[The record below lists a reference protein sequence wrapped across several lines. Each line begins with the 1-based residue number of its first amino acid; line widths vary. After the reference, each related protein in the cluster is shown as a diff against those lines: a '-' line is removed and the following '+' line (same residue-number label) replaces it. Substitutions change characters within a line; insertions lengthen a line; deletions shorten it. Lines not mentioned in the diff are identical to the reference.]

1 MRFFLAVFLL
11 VLTLANASAQTCNY
25 LAYEGFSYNPNLP
38 LHGLQGGTGWAAPWE
53 VQVGNTNIPGYQT
66 NSGSPMT
73 YQDLQTLGNYETGSY
88 QYLSAGRNF
97 NLSSSG
103 PFQPWLDGQ
112 GAIGQAGTTLWASI
126 LLRKTANNNETS
138 AAYWHP
144 NNINWCWNC
153 STARIGAGYFGEPS
167 NDPNS
172 GIRYWSLF
180 LNNNVYRSSIPV
192 SAGATAFLVLK
203 IEFGASQT
211 TVSLFVN
218 PATLG
223 NDIPAPDLVQSSSS
237 PLVIRSLAL
246 YQGSNTNMGDA
257 DEIRMGAS
265 YPCVAPDA
273 DVAVN
278 LPPNAD
284 FTFTPPSGTAPLSV
298 AFDGS
303 ISNDPDGSVAA
314 YSWNFGDGSPGASGP
329 SVNHT
334 FTATGILSVA
344 LTITDNLGLQ
354 HTITKNI
361 TVLNQFGTFT
371 CQMRL
376 NCEQLPTCTQSV
388 GRFRVPSYNSNYTLT
403 LRDGANSIVPP
414 NSGNAALYENLAPGA
429 YKFYVAGNNGCRDT
443 FDLFMPRDSSTCPG
457 WEPQAC
463 AMGMGVGIEGLAYWT
478 PSRPFK
484 DYFKSTGYWVTYNP
498 AGGPW
503 DSNDQQYIPLD
514 ANGYPTVIPF
524 STPNGNRAVRNVI
537 SAEGHIPTNTPLRLL
552 YEGQGAIQMQGGLS
566 VNGTGAGYIDFTINN
581 TGNIW
586 FHITQSQQ
594 GDHIR
599 NIRIVAHSDL
609 STYETQPF
617 RQSFLDNCSKF
628 YSIRFMDWMGTNGS
642 GQTQWSGRSKPGWFS
657 QANNPNGG
665 VAYEYI
671 IQLANT
677 INRDIWICVPH
688 QADDNYITQM
698 ATMFRDQL
706 NPGIQVYLEYSN
718 EVWNWIFSQAH
729 WVNANGPQNI
739 SYPRRYTERALHAF
753 DIWHN
758 VWGAQKTR
766 VHRVLGTQMGYDWVS
781 EEILAHADQ
790 NRYDYFSP
798 SWYFGLDHSANGNPN
813 LQSLGNSA
821 TATDVLSN
829 SRNAWVAALP
839 GWRTAYRTTFMY
851 GKKIIN
857 YEGGQHFTDFSVPPY
872 IQAMYD
878 AQVHPGMYDLY
889 NEVLDTMRRMKSE
902 MPYAFIMTGPWQ
914 SVYGSWGHLFEEDD
928 PAPWN
933 DRPKF
938 QVLIDQMNQ
947 CATSPLDVEWTNFSI
962 QCIKGDLLFQWQTA
976 LEYQTTHFEAE
987 GSADG
992 QEWQTLSRLSA
1003 QGKGA
1008 YQYRFSNKKGLQYFR
1023 IRSVN
1028 EDGSF
1033 SFTPIRQSTCGIAGE
1048 ITLQPNPAG
1057 SNSRLQVPAAWLE
1070 RNLTARLENVQGRL
1084 IRQWNITADQSEIPL
1099 TELPQGLYFIRV
1111 FDSDNG
1117 LLLDA
1122 KTLAVQK

>member
-1 MRFFLAVFLL
+1 MRFLLPAFLL
-11 VLTLANASAQTCNY
+11 LLRLTNMSAQTCNY
-25 LAYEGFSYNPNLP
+25 LAYESFTYTGGLP
-38 LHGLQGGTGWAAPWE
+38 LHGLQGGTGWATPWE
-53 VQVGNTNIPGYQT
+53 VQSANSNVPGYQT
-66 NSGSPMT
+66 NAGSPMT

-126 LLRKTANNNETS
+126 LLRKTANNNETV

-153 STARIGAGYFGEPS
+153 SSARIGAGYFGEPS

-172 GIRYWSLF
+172 GLRYWSLY
-180 LNNNVYRSSIPV
+180 LNNNVYRSNIPV
-192 SAGATAFLVLK
+192 SAGNTAFLVLK

-223 NDIPAPDLVQSSSS
+223 NDIPTPDLVQSSSA

-246 YQGSNTNMGDA
+246 YQGSTTNMGDA

-284 FTFTPPSGTAPLSV
+284 FTFTPPSGTAPLNV

-303 ISNDPDGSVAA
+303 ISSDPDGSIAA
-314 YSWNFGDGSPGASGP
+314 YSWNFGDGSPAVSGAV
-329 SVNHT
+329 VNHT
-334 FTATGILSVA
+334 FT
-344 LTITDNLGLQ
+344 
-354 HTITKNI
+354 ITKNV
-361 TVLNQFGTFT
+361 TVYNQWGTFT
-371 CQMRL
+371 CQLRL
-376 NCEQLPTCTQSV
+376 TCEQLPTCTQSL
-388 GRFRVPSYNSNYTLT
+388 GRFRVPNYNSNYTLN
-403 LRDGANSIVPP
+403 LRDASSATIAP
-414 NSGNAALYENLAPGA
+414 NSSNAGLYENLVPGN
-429 YKFYVAGNNGCRDT
+429 YKFYVSGTNGCRDT
-443 FDLFMPRDSSTCPG
+443 FDLFMPRDSSTCAG
-457 WEPQAC
+457 WQPQAC

-478 PSRPFK
+478 SSRPFK
-484 DYFKSTGYWVTYNP
+484 DYYKTAGYWVTYNP
-498 AGGPW
+498 AGGAW

-514 ANGYPTVIPF
+514 ANGYPSVVPF
-524 STPNGNRAVRNVI
+524 STPNGDRAVRSVI
-537 SAEGHIPTNTPLRLL
+537 SADGHIPPATPLRLL
-552 YEGQGAIQMQGGLS
+552 YEGQGTIQMQGGLTI
-566 VNGTGAGYIDFTINN
+566 NGTGTGYIDFTINN

-642 GQTQWSGRSKPGWFS
+642 EQVQWSGRSQPNWFS

-677 INRDIWICVPH
+677 LNRDIWLCVPH
-688 QADDNYITQM
+688 QADDDYITQM
-698 ATMFRDQL
+698 ATMFRNQL
-706 NPGIQVYLEYSN
+706 NPGIDVYLEYSN

-729 WVNANGPQNI
+729 WVNNNGPQNI
-739 SYPRRYTERALHAF
+739 SYPRRYTERALHTF
-753 DIWHN
+753 DLWHG

-790 NRYDYFSP
+790 DRYDYFSP
-798 SWYFGLDHSANGNPN
+798 SWYFGLDHSSNGNPN

-821 TATDVLSN
+821 SAQDVLTN
-829 SRNAWVAALP
+829 SRNTWIASLP
-839 GWRTAYRTTFMY
+839 GWRSAYRNTFMY
-851 GKKIIN
+851 GKKVIN
-857 YEGGQHFTDFSVPPY
+857 YEGGQHFTNFTVPPY

-878 AQVHPGMYDLY
+878 AQVHPDMYALY
-889 NEVLDTMRRMKSE
+889 NEVIDTLRRMKSE
-902 MPYAFIMTGPWQ
+902 MPYAFTMTGPWQ
-914 SVYGSWGHLFEEDD
+914 SIYGSWGHLFDEDD
-928 PAPWN
+928 QAPWS

-938 QVLIDQMNQ
+938 QVLLDQMNQ
-947 CATSPLDVEWTNFSI
+947 CATAPLSVEWEDFSV
-962 QCIKGDLLFQWQTA
+962 QCARGEIIFQWQTA
-976 LEYQTTHFEAE
+976 LEFKTDHFEVE
-987 GSADG
+987 GAADG
-992 QEWQTLSRLSA
+992 QNWRTLGHAPA
-1003 QGKGA
+1003 QGKGK
-1008 YQYRFSNKKGLQYFR
+1008 YQYRFANKEGLQYFR
-1023 IRSVN
+1023 IRAL
-1028 EDGSF
+1028 EQDGSA
-1033 SFTPIRQSTCGIAGE
+1033 SLTPIRQIDCAAGGQ

-1057 SNSRLQVPAAWLE
+1057 NGTTLKLPEQWIERQV
-1070 RNLTARLENVQGRL
+1070 TARMENAQGRL
-1084 IRQWNITADQSEIPL
+1084 IRQWQLSADQTDIPL
-1099 TELPQGLYFIRV
+1099 SDLPQGLYFIRV
-1111 FDSDNG
+1111 FDSTNG
-1117 LLLDA
+1117 LLLDS
-1122 KTLAVQK
+1122 KPLSVQR